1 MRFSLRALPVI
12 KGRRIRREGREKGC
26 DFGRP
31 SFIPVYSSAQPVA
44 RFACFTIYTL
54 VSRTD
59 DKRFPPSRRKEGGKK
74 NLRYSRGMRGGIGVM
89 DHDLTRSES
98 G

>member
-1 MRFSLRALPVI
+1 MGV
-12 KGRRIRREGREKGC
+12 EGREKGC
-26 DFGRP
+26 DFGRS
-31 SFIPVYSSAQPVA
+31 SFILVYSSAQPVA
-44 RFACFTIYTL
+44 RFACFTIYTF

-59 DKRFPPSRRKEGGKK
+59 DKRFPPRRDRAEGGRRKK